1 MSTPDP
7 DPSMST
13 PDPDPSMRD
22 SILIDACRVCL
33 TCSREPRPLPRGPGR
48 RVARRMA
55 SGIGTEVQNFEADTQ
70 LGRFNFFSYISDQ
83 WTLFFSHPADFT
95 PVCATVSPRHG
106 IGRRAGVSCHCDARG
121 LTRSGRPTGVASPRK
136 ARTRV

>member
-1 MSTPDP
+1 MILRAHVSEVDTRVY
-7 DPSMST
+7 T
-13 PDPDPSMRD
+13 RD
-22 SILIDACRVCL
+22 ATS
-33 TCSREPRPLPRGPGR
+33 
-48 RVARRMA
+48 RMA
-55 SGIGTEVQNFEADTQ
+55 SAGIGTEVQNFEADTQ

-95 PVCATVSPRHG
+95 PVCATVSPRHSLAAG
-106 IGRRAGVSCHCDARG
+106 AAGVSCHCDARG